1 MVSRQAISKVN
12 TAVSPPP
19 VTILIL
25 NYNSMRHLPDN
36 LASLAQLNYPPDK
49 IEILLADNASTD
61 DSLSWVQTN
70 YPHVRIIQNGR
81 NLGFAAG
88 NNAGIKAATH
98 EWVAILNPDTRV
110 HPDWLRELVRP
121 VLQDPAITA
130 VAAKMLTWDGTAIDF
145 ADAALNFMGWGNQ
158 PGLGSTQLDAF
169 NTPKPL
175 LFACGGAML
184 IHRDTFLQLGGFD
197 PDYFAYFEDVD
208 LGWRLALA
216 GHTTQFAPNAIVYHR
231 HHGSWEGVA
240 AAKKW
245 LLSER
250 NTLATIIKN
259 YDDANLA
266 RILPAALLL
275 LLQRAYLDV
284 RPDSAIW
291 GLPTRKPLMRYL
303 YFFHSQ
309 YLLAKHGR
317 FPEVMHSALQKI
329 QQRIHNPAK
338 PTKATPLPS
347 PTQTT
352 HHHLPATAASRLL
365 AASDLYQ
372 QWPHLMTKRQTIQAM
387 RARPDQDIFSLF
399 QSPLLSNFGENDF
412 IYAMTQA
419 TTRFKLTNLFLGH
432 NLPPITD
439 ETRALSTAVSR
450 QLLHLIHTTSQQ
462 SSILPTDFEINK
474 TTPRESYPVP
484 AATVAL
490 LAYANYWLWHLPRGP
505 LEKQLHYLQTQLN
518 QWENHFHAK

>member
-1 MVSRQAISKVN
+1 MESVQTISKMD
-12 TAVSPPP
+12 TAVPLPA

-36 LASLAQLNYPPDK
+36 LASLAQLNYPSEK

-61 DSLSWVQTN
+61 DSLSWVQQN

-88 NNAGIKAATH
+88 NNAGIQAATH

-110 HPDWLRELVRP
+110 HPDWLRELVKP
-121 VLQDPAITA
+121 IQQDSSITA
-130 VAAKMLTWDGTAIDF
+130 VAAKMLTWDGTAVDF
-145 ADAALNFMGWGNQ
+145 ADAALNYIGWGNQ
-158 PGLGSTQLDAF
+158 PDLGSTNLNAH

-250 NTLATIIKN
+250 NTLATLIKN

-284 RPDSAIW
+284 RPDSAMW
-291 GLPTRKPLMRYL
+291 GLPTRKPPVRYIYRL
-303 YFFHSQ
+303 YS
-309 YLLAKHGR
+309 LLSLVQHGR
-317 FPEVMHSALQKI
+317 FPELMQLAKQKI
-329 QQRIHNPAK
+329 KQPARVPNTAAPP
-338 PTKATPLPS
+338 PTNGRYA
-347 PTQTT
+347 
-352 HHHLPATAASRLL
+352 LPAIAASRLL

-372 QWPHLMTKRQTIQAM
+372 QWPHLITKRQTIQAM
-387 RARPDQDIFSLF
+387 RTRPDQDVFSLF
-399 QSPLLSNFGENDF
+399 QSPLLSNFGENEF
-412 IYAMTQA
+412 IYAMTHA
-419 TTRFKLTNLFLGH
+419 AIRFKLTNLFRGRY
-432 NLPPITD
+432 LPPVTD
-439 ETRALSTAVSR
+439 ETRTLSTAVSR
-450 QLLHLIHTTSQQ
+450 QLLRLIHTTSQQ
-462 SSILPTDFEINK
+462 SSIPPADFEMNN
-474 TTPRESYPVP
+474 TTPQENYPVP

-505 LEKQLHYLQTQLN
+505 LEKQLRYLQTQLN
-518 QWENHFHAK
+518 QWQNQFHAK